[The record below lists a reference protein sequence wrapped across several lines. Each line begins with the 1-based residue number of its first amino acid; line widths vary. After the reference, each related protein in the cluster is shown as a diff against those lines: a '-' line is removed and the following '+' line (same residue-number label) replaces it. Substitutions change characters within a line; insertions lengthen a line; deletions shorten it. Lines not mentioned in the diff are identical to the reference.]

1 MTPRGA
7 RAWKVFCLTGI
18 ALWIGVT
25 VLAAVLNDDPS
36 DPRPVTLTF
45 AAGGAIFFGL
55 IFGISLWNTR
65 TKKFPDLELL
75 YAELSIE
82 PELGGNRAA
91 QLGTMRFV
99 ARCYLVL
106 GMLVTALGLAAIVQ
120 ESVGVGSART
130 TLTVM
135 VVIVVLWALAIPLV
149 LRVAR
154 RATDSVLS
162 PLHLEQAG
170 AAIVGERYGRRMRID
185 VTAAGWR
192 TRLSP
197 VSGAPEL
204 RGDGILA
211 HAGRG
216 DSETWRDVTVSAD
229 GDDGVL
235 VSREGHG
242 HEGPSWLWDVWLAE
256 RIAGGS
262 GAPAG
267 FE

>member
-1 MTPRGA
+1 MTASGA
-7 RAWKVFCLTGI
+7 RAWKIFCLTGI
-18 ALWIGVT
+18 ALWVGLT

-75 YAELSIE
+75 YSELSIE

-106 GMLVTALGLAAIVQ
+106 GMLVTALGLAGIVQ
-120 ESVGVGSART
+120 EALGVGSART

-135 VVIVVLWALAIPLV
+135 VVIVVLWALAIPFV
-149 LRVAR
+149 IGIAR

-170 AAIVGERYGRRMRID
+170 ASIIGERHGRRMRID
-185 VTAAGWR
+185 VTAEGWK
-192 TRLSP
+192 TRVSP
-197 VSGAPEL
+197 AAEVPEL
-204 RGDGILA
+204 RDDAILA
-211 HAGRG
+211 YAGRG
-216 DSETWRDVTVSAD
+216 DVQTWQEVEVSAD
-229 GDDGVL
+229 GDAVL
-235 VSREGHG
+235 VSRRGHG
-242 HEGPSWLWDVWLAE
+242 HEGPYWLWDVWLAE
-256 RIAGGS
+256 RIADGS
-262 GAPAG
+262 GSP
-267 FE
+267 